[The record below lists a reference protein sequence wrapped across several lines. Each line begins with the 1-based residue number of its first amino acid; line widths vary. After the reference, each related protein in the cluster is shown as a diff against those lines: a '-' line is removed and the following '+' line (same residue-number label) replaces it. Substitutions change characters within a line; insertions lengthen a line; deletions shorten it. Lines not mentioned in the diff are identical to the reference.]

1 MMSSSTG
8 RTLHD
13 MRCASDVARCHR
25 LQADKESGLMN
36 KTNLKPL
43 AWGLLGAGVAVM
55 GTAGALDLPSWLRHS
70 TTNTV
75 TAPGAGG
82 TSAAIAAA
90 ATGQQV
96 APTPVT
102 PPLPAL
108 PPGTAPNYRAIVQEF
123 GPSVVHVSVAGT
135 HKQTAEELQEQGF
148 GQDDPLFRFFRGMP
162 GAPQFQNGRPVEQP
176 FKGLGSGFII
186 GSDGLILTNAHV
198 VKEAKDVVVKLQD
211 RREYTAKVLGVDPAT
226 DIAVLKIDAK
236 NLPVV
241 RFGQPS
247 KLMVGDYVLAIG
259 APYGLDQTATSG
271 IISAKGRSLPS
282 ENGDNFVPFLQTDA
296 AVNPGNS
303 GGPLF
308 DAAGNVIGINSQIY
322 SRTGGFQGVS
332 FAIPIDVALAIKD
345 QIVATGHATH
355 ARLGVG
361 IQPLTQDL
369 AESFGLDRPDGA
381 LVSTVAPN
389 SGAAKAGLRAG
400 DVITKVNGEAIQEPG
415 QLSSRVGLARP
426 GEKVTL
432 EVWRDKKY
440 ETVVATLGASTD
452 KVEVAK
458 ADGGSGSEKLG
469 LALRPLNRDERGEVG
484 ASGLVVENADG
495 AAAKAGV
502 EQGDVVL
509 AVNGKPVASV
519 DEVKAILATKP
530 KRVALLI
537 WRDGARIFFPV
548 NLG

>member
-1 MMSSSTG
+1 
-8 RTLHD
+8 
-13 MRCASDVARCHR
+13 
-25 LQADKESGLMN
+25 MN

-70 TTNTV
+70 TTA

-135 HKQTAEELQEQGF
+135 HKQTAEEIQEQG
-148 GQDDPLFRFFRGMP
+148 GISPDDPIFRFFRGMP
-162 GAPQFQNGRPVEQP
+162 GAPGFGRGGQAAEQP

-211 RREYTAKVLGVDPAT
+211 RREYVAKVLGVDAAT

-308 DAAGNVIGINSQIY
+308 DAAGNVVGINSQIY

-355 ARLGVG
+355 ARLGVS

-389 SGAAKAGLRAG
+389 SGAAKAGLKAG

-415 QLSSRVGLARP
+415 MLSSRVGLARP
-426 GEKVTL
+426 GDKVTL
-432 EVWRDKKY
+432 EVWRDKKF

-452 KVEVAK
+452 KLEVAK
-458 ADGGSGSEKLG
+458 NGDASSSGEKLG

-484 ASGLVVENADG
+484 ANGLVVENSDG

-509 AVNGKPVASV
+509 AVNGKPVASI

>member
-1 MMSSSTG
+1 
-8 RTLHD
+8 
-13 MRCASDVARCHR
+13 
-25 LQADKESGLMN
+25 MN

-70 TTNTV
+70 NASTV
-75 TAPGAGG
+75 AAPGGGG

-123 GPSVVHVSVAGT
+123 GPAVVHVSVEGT
-135 HKQTAEELQEQGF
+135 HKQTAEEIQEQG
-148 GQDDPLFRFFRGMP
+148 GISPDDPLFRFFRGMP
-162 GAPQFQNGRPVEQP
+162 GMPQGQRGGQAAEQP

-186 GSDGLILTNAHV
+186 GADGLILTNAHV
-198 VKEAKDVVVKLQD
+198 VKEAKDVTVKLQD
-211 RREYTAKVLGVDPAT
+211 RREYVAKVLGVDTAT

-236 NLPVV
+236 NLPIV

-282 ENGDNFVPFLQTDA
+282 ENNENFVPFLQTDA

-332 FAIPIDVALAIKD
+332 FAIPIDVALQIKD

-355 ARLGVG
+355 ARLGVS
-361 IQPLTQDL
+361 IQPLSQDL
-369 AESFGLDRPDGA
+369 AESFGLERPDGA
-381 LVSTVAPN
+381 LVATVAPN
-389 SGAAKAGLRAG
+389 SAAAKAGLRSG

-415 QLSSRVGLARP
+415 MLSSRVGLSRP

-432 EVWRDKKY
+432 EVWRDKKL

-452 KVEVAK
+452 KLDVAK
-458 ADGGSGSEKLG
+458 GSEAGSGEKLG
-469 LALRPLNRDERGEVG
+469 LALRPLNRDEKGEVG
-484 ASGLVVENADG
+484 SAGLVVENADG

-502 EQGDVVL
+502 EQGDVLL

-519 DEVKAILATKP
+519 DDVKAILATKP

-537 WRDGARIFFPV
+537 WRDGSRIFFPV

>member
-1 MMSSSTG
+1 
-8 RTLHD
+8 
-13 MRCASDVARCHR
+13 
-25 LQADKESGLMN
+25 MN

-55 GTAGALDLPSWLRHS
+55 GTAGALDLPAWLRHS
-70 TTNTV
+70 TAV
-75 TAPGAGG
+75 TAPATGG

-135 HKQTAEELQEQGF
+135 HKPTTEELQEQG
-148 GQDDPLFRFFRGMP
+148 GISPDDPLFRFFRGMP
-162 GAPQFQNGRPVEQP
+162 GAPQMQRGGQAAEQP

-211 RREYTAKVLGVDPAT
+211 RREYVAKVLGVDAAT

-236 NLPVV
+236 NLPIV

-282 ENGDNFVPFLQTDA
+282 ESGENFVPFLQTDA

-308 DAAGNVIGINSQIY
+308 DAAGNVVGINSQIY

-345 QIVATGHATH
+345 QIVATGHALH
-355 ARLGVG
+355 ARLGVS
-361 IQPLTQDL
+361 IQTLSQDL

-389 SGAAKAGLRAG
+389 SGAAKAGLKSG

-426 GEKVTL
+426 GDKVTL
-432 EVWRDKKY
+432 EVWRDKKT

-452 KVEVAK
+452 KLEVAK
-458 ADGGSGSEKLG
+458 SGDTASGEKLG

-484 ASGLVVENADG
+484 ANGLVVENADG

-509 AVNGKPVASV
+509 AVNGKPVASI

>member
-1 MMSSSTG
+1 MS
-8 RTLHD
+8 
-13 MRCASDVARCHR
+13 
-25 LQADKESGLMN
+25 N
-36 KTNLKPL
+36 FNLKPL

-55 GTAGALDLPSWLRHS
+55 GTAGALDLPSWLHH
-70 TTNTV
+70 
-75 TAPGAGG
+75 
-82 TSAAIAAA
+82 SAAAPAAATTAAGTGNAAAAVAA

-96 APTPVT
+96 NPTPQT
-102 PPLPAL
+102 PPIPPL

-123 GPSVVHVSVAGT
+123 GPCVVHVSVEGT
-135 HKQTAEELQEQGF
+135 HKPTAEEAEENGF
-148 GQDDPLFRFFRGMP
+148 GGGPVFRFPGIPGFPGFGIQRGGQMP
-162 GAPQFQNGRPVEQP
+162 EQP

-198 VKEAKDVVVKLQD
+198 VKEAKDVTVKLQD
-211 RREYTAKVLGVDPAT
+211 RREYVAKVLGVDTAT

-236 NLPVV
+236 GLPVV

-282 ENGDNFVPFLQTDA
+282 ENGENFVPFLQTDA

-345 QIVATGHATH
+345 QIIATGHAQH
-355 ARLGVG
+355 ARLGVS
-361 IQPLTQDL
+361 IQPLNQDL

-389 SGAAKAGLRAG
+389 SGAAKAGLKSG
-400 DVITKVNGEAIQEPG
+400 DVITKINGERIEEPG
-415 QLSSRVGLARP
+415 QLSSRIGMSKP
-426 GEKVTL
+426 GDKVTL
-432 EVWRDKKY
+432 EVWRDHKT
-440 ETVVATLGASTD
+440 ETITATLGALND
-452 KVEVAK
+452 KTVTAQGGDSV
-458 ADGGSGSEKLG
+458 DGAKLG

-484 ASGLVVENADG
+484 QNGLVVESADG

-519 DEVKAILATKP
+519 DDVKAILATKP

-537 WRDGARIFFPV
+537 WRDGERIFFPV

>member
-1 MMSSSTG
+1 
-8 RTLHD
+8 LIE
-13 MRCASDVARCHR
+13 
-25 LQADKESGLMN
+25 ADKESNHMN

-70 TTNTV
+70 TAA

-123 GPSVVHVSVAGT
+123 GPSVVHVSVEGT
-135 HKQTAEELQEQGF
+135 HKQTADEIQEQG
-148 GQDDPLFRFFRGMP
+148 GLSPDDPLFRFFRGMP
-162 GAPQFQNGRPVEQP
+162 GGPNFQRGGPAAEQP

-186 GSDGLILTNAHV
+186 GADGLILTNAHV

-211 RREYTAKVLGVDPAT
+211 RREYVAKVLGVDAAT

-236 NLPVV
+236 NLPIV

-282 ENGDNFVPFLQTDA
+282 EGGENFVPFLQTDA

-322 SRTGGFQGVS
+322 SRSGGFQGVS

-355 ARLGVG
+355 ARLGVS
-361 IQPLTQDL
+361 IQPLNQDL
-369 AESFGLDRPDGA
+369 AESFGLERPDGA

-389 SGAAKAGLRAG
+389 SGAAKAGLKSG
-400 DVITKVNGEAIQEPG
+400 DVITKINGEPILEPG
-415 QLSSRVGLARP
+415 TLSSRVGLARP
-426 GEKVTL
+426 GDKVTL
-432 EVWRDKKY
+432 EVWRDKKLQ
-440 ETVVATLGASTD
+440 TIVATLGASTD
-452 KVEVAK
+452 KLEVAK
-458 ADGGSGSEKLG
+458 SGEAGSGEKLG

-484 ASGLVVENADG
+484 ANGLVVENADG

-509 AVNGKPVASV
+509 AVNGKPVASI

>member
-1 MMSSSTG
+1 
-8 RTLHD
+8 
-13 MRCASDVARCHR
+13 
-25 LQADKESGLMN
+25 MN

-70 TTNTV
+70 GSNTV
-75 TAPGAGG
+75 TAGTGGA
-82 TSAAIAAA
+82 AAGVAAA

-123 GPSVVHVSVAGT
+123 GPAVVHVSVAGT
-135 HKQTAEELQEQGF
+135 HKQTAEELEEQG
-148 GQDDPLFRFFRGMP
+148 GISPDDPLFRFFRGMP
-162 GAPQFQNGRPVEQP
+162 GMPNIQRGGQSAEQP

-198 VKEAKDVVVKLQD
+198 VKEAKDVTVKLQD
-211 RREYTAKVLGVDPAT
+211 RREYVAKVLGVDAAT

-236 NLPVV
+236 GLPTV

-282 ENGDNFVPFLQTDA
+282 ESGDNFVPFLQTDA

-332 FAIPIDVALAIKD
+332 FAIPIDVALQIKD
-345 QIVATGHATH
+345 QIVATDHATH
-355 ARLGVG
+355 ARLGVS
-361 IQPLTQDL
+361 IQPLSQDL
-369 AESFGLDRPDGA
+369 AESFGLERPDGA
-381 LVSTVAPN
+381 LVATVAPN
-389 SGAAKAGLRAG
+389 SAAAKAGLKSG
-400 DVITKVNGEAIQEPG
+400 DVITKINGEVIQEPG
-415 QLSSRVGLARP
+415 QLSSRIGMSPP
-426 GEKVTL
+426 GQKVTL
-432 EVWRDKKY
+432 EVWRDKKL

-452 KVEVAK
+452 KLDVASK
-458 ADGGSGSEKLG
+458 GGEAGSSEKLG
-469 LALRPLNRDERGEVG
+469 LSLRPLNRDEKGEVG
-484 ASGLVVENADG
+484 SAGLVVENADG

-502 EQGDVVL
+502 EQGDVLL
-509 AVNGKPVASV
+509 AVNGKPVATV
-519 DEVKAILATKP
+519 EDVKAILATKP

-537 WRDGARIFFPV
+537 WRDGSRIFFPV

>member
-1 MMSSSTG
+1 
-8 RTLHD
+8 
-13 MRCASDVARCHR
+13 
-25 LQADKESGLMN
+25 MN

-70 TTNTV
+70 TVAT
-75 TAPGAGG
+75 PGG

-96 APTPVT
+96 APTPIT

-123 GPSVVHVSVAGT
+123 GPSVVHVSVEGT
-135 HKQTAEELQEQGF
+135 HKQTAEEIQEQG
-148 GQDDPLFRFFRGMP
+148 GLSPDDPLFRFFRGMP
-162 GAPQFQNGRPVEQP
+162 GAPSFQRGGQAAEQP

-211 RREYTAKVLGVDPAT
+211 RREYVAKVLGVDTAT

-236 NLPVV
+236 GLPVV

-259 APYGLDQTATSG
+259 APYGFDQTATSG
-271 IISAKGRSLPS
+271 IISGKGRSLPS
-282 ENGDNFVPFLQTDA
+282 EGGENFVPFLQTDA

-355 ARLGVG
+355 ARLGVS

-369 AESFGLDRPDGA
+369 AESFGLERPDGA

-389 SGAAKAGLRAG
+389 SAAAKAGLKSG
-400 DVITKVNGEAIQEPG
+400 DVITKVNGEAIEEPG

-432 EVWRDKKY
+432 EIWRDKKL
-440 ETVVATLGASTD
+440 ETVVATLGASSD
-452 KVEVAK
+452 KVDVAD
-458 ADGGSGSEKLG
+458 AGDASSGEKLG
-469 LALRPLNRDERGEVG
+469 LALRPLNRDEKGEVG

-502 EQGDVVL
+502 QQGDVVL
-509 AVNGKPVASV
+509 AVNGKPVASI
-519 DEVKAILATKP
+519 DEVKAILASKP

>member
-1 MMSSSTG
+1 
-8 RTLHD
+8 
-13 MRCASDVARCHR
+13 
-25 LQADKESGLMN
+25 MN

-70 TTNTV
+70 TAAAAPAGNT
-75 TAPGAGG
+75 
-82 TSAAIAAA
+82 AAIAAA

-135 HKQTAEELQEQGF
+135 HKPTAEELQEQG
-148 GQDDPLFRFFRGMP
+148 GISPDDPIFRFFRGMP
-162 GAPQFQNGRPVEQP
+162 GAPQFQRGGQAAEQP

-198 VKEAKDVVVKLQD
+198 VKEAKEVIVKLQD
-211 RREYTAKVLGVDPAT
+211 RREYGAKVLGVDAAT
-226 DIAVLKIDAK
+226 DIAVLKIEAK

-282 ENGDNFVPFLQTDA
+282 ESGENFVPFLQTDA

-308 DAAGNVIGINSQIY
+308 DAAGNVVGINSQIY

-355 ARLGVG
+355 ARLGVA

-369 AESFGLDRPDGA
+369 AESFGLERPDGA
-381 LVSTVAPN
+381 LVSTVAP
-389 SGAAKAGLRAG
+389 SSAAAKAGLRSG

-415 QLSSRVGLARP
+415 MLSSRVGLARP

-432 EVWRDKKY
+432 EVWRDKKL
-440 ETVVATLGASTD
+440 ETIVATLGASTD
-452 KVEVAK
+452 KLEVAK
-458 ADGGSGSEKLG
+458 NGDATSGEKLG
-469 LALRPLNRDERGEVG
+469 LALRPLNRDEKGEVG

-502 EQGDVVL
+502 QQGDVVL
-509 AVNGKPVASV
+509 AVNGKPVASI

-537 WRDGARIFFPV
+537 WRDGERIFFPV

>member
-1 MMSSSTG
+1 
-8 RTLHD
+8 
-13 MRCASDVARCHR
+13 
-25 LQADKESGLMN
+25 MN

-55 GTAGALDLPSWLRHS
+55 GTAGALDLPSWLRQS
-70 TTNTV
+70 TAMTT
-75 TAPGAGG
+75 PGAGG

-135 HKQTAEELQEQGF
+135 HKQTAEEIQEQG
-148 GQDDPLFRFFRGMP
+148 GLSPDDPLFRFFRGMP
-162 GAPQFQNGRPVEQP
+162 GAPNFQRGGPAAEQP

-211 RREYTAKVLGVDPAT
+211 RREYVAKVLGVDTAT
-226 DIAVLKIDAK
+226 DIAVLKIEAK
-236 NLPVV
+236 GLPVV
-241 RFGQPS
+241 RFGQPA

-282 ENGDNFVPFLQTDA
+282 EGGENFVPFLQTDA

-308 DAAGNVIGINSQIY
+308 DAAGNVVGINSQIY
-322 SRTGGFQGVS
+322 SRSGGFQGVS

-355 ARLGVG
+355 ARLGVS
-361 IQPLTQDL
+361 IQPLSQDL
-369 AESFGLDRPDGA
+369 AESFGLERPDGA
-381 LVSTVAPN
+381 LVATVAPN
-389 SGAAKAGLRAG
+389 SGAAKAGLKSG

-415 QLSSRVGLARP
+415 TLSSRVGLARP
-426 GEKVTL
+426 GDKVTL
-432 EVWRDKKY
+432 EVWRDKKL

-452 KVEVAK
+452 KLEVAK
-458 ADGGSGSEKLG
+458 NGEASSGEKLG

-484 ASGLVVENADG
+484 ANGLVVESADG

-509 AVNGKPVASV
+509 AVNGKPVSSI

>member
-1 MMSSSTG
+1 MKN
-8 RTLHD
+8 L
-13 MRCASDVARCHR
+13 
-25 LQADKESGLMN
+25 
-36 KTNLKPL
+36 NLKPL
-43 AWGLLGAGVAVM
+43 AWGLLGAGVAVV
-55 GTAGALDLPSWLRHS
+55 GTAGALDLPTWLRHS
-70 TTNTV
+70 TS
-75 TAPGAGG
+75 ASAGASTGG
-82 TSAAIAAA
+82 IAAA

-96 APTPVT
+96 APTPIT
-102 PPLPAL
+102 PPLPSL
-108 PPGTAPNYRAIVQEF
+108 PVGTAPNYRAIVQEF
-123 GPSVVHVSVAGT
+123 GPSVVHVSVEGT
-135 HKQTAEELQEQGF
+135 HKQTAEEAQEESGMSP
-148 GQDDPLFRFFRGMP
+148 DDPLFRFFRGMP
-162 GAPQFQNGRPVEQP
+162 GMPGGQHGLQAPDQP

-211 RREYTAKVLGVDPAT
+211 RREYTAKVLGVDSAT

-241 RFGQPS
+241 RFGQPA

-282 ENGDNFVPFLQTDA
+282 EGGENFVPFLQTDA

-332 FAIPIDVALAIKD
+332 FAIPIDVALAVKD
-345 QIVATGHATH
+345 QIVATGHALH
-355 ARLGVG
+355 ARLGVS
-361 IQPLTQDL
+361 IQPLNQDL

-389 SGAAKAGLRAG
+389 SAAAKAGLKSG
-400 DVITKVNGEAIQEPG
+400 DVITKVNGDAIQEPG
-415 QLSSRVGLARP
+415 MLSSRVGMSRP

-432 EVWRDKKY
+432 EVWRDKHLQ
-440 ETVVATLGASTD
+440 TMVATLGASTD
-452 KVEVAK
+452 KLQVAK
-458 ADGGSGSEKLG
+458 GGDATSGEKLG

-484 ASGLVVENADG
+484 ANGLVVEGAEG

-509 AVNGKPVASV
+509 AVNGKPVASI
-519 DEVKAILATKP
+519 DEVKAILASKP

-537 WRDGARIFFPV
+537 WRDGERIFFPV

>member
-1 MMSSSTG
+1 
-8 RTLHD
+8 
-13 MRCASDVARCHR
+13 
-25 LQADKESGLMN
+25 MN

-55 GTAGALDLPSWLRHS
+55 GTSGALDLPAWLRHS
-70 TTNTV
+70 ATIA
-75 TAPGAGG
+75 APGGG
-82 TSAAIAAA
+82 GSGAAIAAA

-135 HKQTAEELQEQGF
+135 HKQTAQEQQE
-148 GQDDPLFRFFRGMP
+148 QDDDGDDSNPFRGLPGMP
-162 GAPQFQNGRPVEQP
+162 NFQRGGQGAEQP
-176 FKGLGSGFII
+176 FKGLGSGFIV

-211 RREYTAKVLGVDPAT
+211 RREYAAKVLGVDAAT

-236 NLPVV
+236 GLPTV

-282 ENGDNFVPFLQTDA
+282 EGGENFVPFLQTDA

-308 DAAGNVIGINSQIY
+308 DAAGNVVGINSQIY

-355 ARLGVG
+355 ARLGVT

-369 AESFGLDRPDGA
+369 ADSFGLDRPDGA

-389 SGAAKAGLRAG
+389 SAAAKAGLKSG
-400 DVITKVNGEAIQEPG
+400 DVITKVNGEAIQESG
-415 QLSSRVGLARP
+415 MLSSRIGLARP

-432 EVWRDKKY
+432 EVWRDKKVD
-440 ETVVATLGASTD
+440 TVVATLGASTD
-452 KVEVAK
+452 KLDLAK
-458 ADGGSGSEKLG
+458 AGDDGTSGERLG
-469 LALRPLNRDERGEVG
+469 LALRPLNRAEAGEVG
-484 ASGLVVENADG
+484 ATGLLVQNAEG

-502 EQGDVVL
+502 ERGDVVL
-509 AVNGKPVASV
+509 AVNGKPVGSV
-519 DEVKAILATKP
+519 DEVKSILAAKP
-530 KRVALLI
+530 KKKSVALLI
-537 WRDGARIFFPV
+537 WRNGDRIFFPV
-548 NLG
+548 NMG

>member
-1 MMSSSTG
+1 
-8 RTLHD
+8 
-13 MRCASDVARCHR
+13 
-25 LQADKESGLMN
+25 MN

-70 TTNTV
+70 TAVAT
-75 TAPGAGG
+75 PGG
-82 TSAAIAAA
+82 TAAGIAAA

-123 GPSVVHVSVAGT
+123 GPSVVHVSVEGT
-135 HKQTAEELQEQGF
+135 HKQTAEELQEEG
-148 GQDDPLFRFFRGMP
+148 GISPDDPILRFFRGMP
-162 GAPQFQNGRPVEQP
+162 GAPQFQRGGQAAEQP

-198 VKEAKDVVVKLQD
+198 VKEAKDVTVKLQD
-211 RREYTAKVLGVDPAT
+211 RREYVAKVLGVDTAT

-282 ENGDNFVPFLQTDA
+282 ESGENFVPFLQTDA

-332 FAIPIDVALAIKD
+332 FAIPIDVALQIKD
-345 QIVATGHATH
+345 QIVATGKATH
-355 ARLGVG
+355 ARLGVS
-361 IQPLTQDL
+361 IQSLNQDL

-389 SGAAKAGLRAG
+389 SAAAKAGLKSG

-415 QLSSRVGLARP
+415 MLSSRVGLSRP
-426 GEKVTL
+426 GDKVTL
-432 EVWRDKKY
+432 EVWRDKKL

-452 KVEVAK
+452 KVDVAK
-458 ADGGSGSEKLG
+458 GGDAGSGEKLG

-484 ASGLVVENADG
+484 ANGLVVENADG

-502 EQGDVVL
+502 QQGDVVL
-509 AVNGKPVASV
+509 AVNGKPVASI

-537 WRDGARIFFPV
+537 WRDGERIFFPV

>member
-1 MMSSSTG
+1 
-8 RTLHD
+8 
-13 MRCASDVARCHR
+13 
-25 LQADKESGLMN
+25 MN

-70 TTNTV
+70 TV
-75 TAPGAGG
+75 ATAGAGG
-82 TSAAIAAA
+82 STAAIAAA

-123 GPSVVHVSVAGT
+123 GPSVVHVSVEGT
-135 HKQTAEELQEQGF
+135 HKQTAEELQEEG
-148 GQDDPLFRFFRGMP
+148 GISPDDPILRFFRGMP
-162 GAPQFQNGRPVEQP
+162 GAPQIQRGGRAAEQP

-198 VKEAKDVVVKLQD
+198 VKEAKDVTVKLQD
-211 RREYTAKVLGVDPAT
+211 RREYVAKVLGVDTAT

-282 ENGDNFVPFLQTDA
+282 ESGENFVPFLQTDA

-308 DAAGNVIGINSQIY
+308 DAAGNVVGINSQIY

-332 FAIPIDVALAIKD
+332 FAIPIDVALQIKD
-345 QIVATGHATH
+345 QIVATGKATH
-355 ARLGVG
+355 ARLGVS
-361 IQPLTQDL
+361 IQPLNQDL

-389 SGAAKAGLRAG
+389 SAAAKAGLKSG

-415 QLSSRVGLARP
+415 MLSSRVGLSRP

-432 EVWRDKKY
+432 EVWRDKKL

-452 KVEVAK
+452 KVDVAK
-458 ADGGSGSEKLG
+458 GGDSASGEKLG

-502 EQGDVVL
+502 QQGDVVL
-509 AVNGKPVASV
+509 AVNGKPVASI
-519 DEVKAILATKP
+519 DEVKAILAAKP

-537 WRDGARIFFPV
+537 WRDGERIFFPV

>member
-1 MMSSSTG
+1 
-8 RTLHD
+8 
-13 MRCASDVARCHR
+13 
-25 LQADKESGLMN
+25 MN

-70 TTNTV
+70 TAV

-135 HKQTAEELQEQGF
+135 HKPTSEELQEQG
-148 GQDDPLFRFFRGMP
+148 GISPDDPLFRFFRGMP
-162 GAPQFQNGRPVEQP
+162 GAPQLQQRGQPAEQP

-198 VKEAKDVVVKLQD
+198 VKEAKDVIVKLQD
-211 RREYTAKVLGVDPAT
+211 RREYTAKVLGVDTAT

-236 NLPVV
+236 GLPTV
-241 RFGQPS
+241 RFGQPA

-282 ENGDNFVPFLQTDA
+282 EGGENFVPFLQTDA

-332 FAIPIDVALAIKD
+332 FAIPIDVALTIKD
-345 QIVATGHATH
+345 QIVSTGHATH
-355 ARLGVG
+355 ARLGVS
-361 IQPLTQDL
+361 IQSLNQDL
-369 AESFGLDRPDGA
+369 AESFGLQRPDGA
-381 LVSTVAPN
+381 LVQTVAPN
-389 SGAAKAGLRAG
+389 SAAAKAGLKSG
-400 DVITKVNGEAIQEPG
+400 DVITKVNGDAIQEPG
-415 QLSSRVGLARP
+415 QLSSRIGLSRP

-432 EVWRDKKY
+432 EVWRDNKL

-452 KVEVAK
+452 KFDVASK
-458 ADGGSGSEKLG
+458 GADGGSGEKLG
-469 LALRPLNRDERGEVG
+469 LALRPLNRDEKGEVG
-484 ASGLVVENADG
+484 SAGLVVENADG

-502 EQGDVVL
+502 EQGDVLL
-509 AVNGKPVASV
+509 AVNGKPVGSIE
-519 DEVKAILATKP
+519 DVKAILAAKP

-537 WRDGARIFFPV
+537 WRDGSRIFFPV

>member
-1 MMSSSTG
+1 
-8 RTLHD
+8 
-13 MRCASDVARCHR
+13 
-25 LQADKESGLMN
+25 MN

-70 TTNTV
+70 NASTV
-75 TAPGAGG
+75 AAAGG
-82 TSAAIAAA
+82 GGSTAAIAAA

-123 GPSVVHVSVAGT
+123 GPAVVHVSVEGT
-135 HKQTAEELQEQGF
+135 HKQTAEEIQEQG
-148 GQDDPLFRFFRGMP
+148 GISPDDPLFRFFRGMP
-162 GAPQFQNGRPVEQP
+162 CMPQGQRGGQAAEQP

-186 GSDGLILTNAHV
+186 GADGLILTNAHV
-198 VKEAKDVVVKLQD
+198 VKEAKDVTVKLQD
-211 RREYTAKVLGVDPAT
+211 RREYVAKVLGIDTAT
-226 DIAVLKIDAK
+226 DIAVLKIEAK
-236 NLPVV
+236 NLPIV

-247 KLMVGDYVLAIG
+247 RLMVGDYVLAIG

-282 ENGDNFVPFLQTDA
+282 ENNENFVPFLQTDA

-308 DAAGNVIGINSQIY
+308 DASGNVIGINSQIY

-332 FAIPIDVALAIKD
+332 FAIPIDVALQIKD

-355 ARLGVG
+355 ARLGVS

-369 AESFGLDRPDGA
+369 AESFGLERPDGA
-381 LVSTVAPN
+381 LVATVAPN
-389 SGAAKAGLRAG
+389 SAAAKAGLRSG

-415 QLSSRVGLARP
+415 MLSSRVGLSRP

-432 EVWRDKKY
+432 EVWRDKKL

-452 KVEVAK
+452 KLDVAK
-458 ADGGSGSEKLG
+458 GGEASSGEKLG
-469 LALRPLNRDERGEVG
+469 LALRPLNRDEKGEVG
-484 ASGLVVENADG
+484 SAGLVVENADG

-502 EQGDVVL
+502 EQGDVLL

-519 DEVKAILATKP
+519 DDVKAILATKP

-537 WRDGARIFFPV
+537 WRDGSRIFFPV

>member
-1 MMSSSTG
+1 M
-8 RTLHD
+8 
-13 MRCASDVARCHR
+13 V
-25 LQADKESGLMN
+25 

-43 AWGLLGAGVAVM
+43 VWALLGAGVAGM
-55 GTAGALDLPSWLRHS
+55 GTAGALNLPSWFKHDVS
-70 TTNTV
+70 WTPAT
-75 TAPGAGG
+75 G
-82 TSAAIAAA
+82 TAAIAAA

-96 APTPVT
+96 APTPTT

-123 GPSVVHVSVAGT
+123 GPAVVHVAVAGT
-135 HKQTAEELQEQGF
+135 HKQTAEEAEELSP
-148 GQDDPLFRFFRGMP
+148 DDPIFRFFRGVP
-162 GAPQFQNGRPVEQP
+162 GVPNLQRGGQAAEQP
-176 FKGLGSGFII
+176 FKGLGSGFIV

-211 RREYTAKVLGVDPAT
+211 RREYTAKVLGVDTAT

-241 RFGQPS
+241 RFGEPS

-271 IISAKGRSLPS
+271 IISAKGRSLPT
-282 ENGDNFVPFLQTDA
+282 EGGENFVPFLQTDA

-308 DAAGNVIGINSQIY
+308 DAAGNVVGINSQIY

-345 QIVATGHATH
+345 QIVASGHALH
-355 ARLGVG
+355 ARLGVV
-361 IQPLTQDL
+361 IQPLTQEL
-369 AESFGLDRPDGA
+369 AETFGLDRPDGA

-389 SGAAKAGLRAG
+389 SAAAKAGLKSG
-400 DVITKVNGEAIQEPG
+400 DVVVKVNGETIQESG
-415 QLSSRVGLARP
+415 MLSSRVGLAKP
-426 GEKVTL
+426 GDKVTL
-432 EVWRDKKY
+432 EVWRDRKT
-440 ETVVATLGASTD
+440 ETIVATLGATTD
-452 KVEVAK
+452 KLQVARN
-458 ADGGSGSEKLG
+458 DEPVSGASLG
-469 LALRPLNRDERGEVG
+469 LALRPLSRDERGEVG
-484 ASGLVVENADG
+484 ASGLLVENADG

-502 EQGDVVL
+502 QQGDVVL
-509 AVNGKPVASV
+509 AVNGKPVTSV
-519 DEVKAILATKP
+519 GDVRGILASSP

-537 WRDGARIFFPV
+537 WRDGERIFFPV

>member
-1 MMSSSTG
+1 
-8 RTLHD
+8 
-13 MRCASDVARCHR
+13 
-25 LQADKESGLMN
+25 MN

-70 TTNTV
+70 STITT
-75 TAPGAGG
+75 PGAGG

-123 GPSVVHVSVAGT
+123 GPSVVHVSVEGT
-135 HKQTAEELQEQGF
+135 HKQTAEELQEQG
-148 GQDDPLFRFFRGMP
+148 GISPDDPIFRFFRGMP
-162 GAPQFQNGRPVEQP
+162 GAPNFQRGGGQAAEQP

-211 RREYTAKVLGVDPAT
+211 RREYVAKVLGVDAAT

-236 NLPVV
+236 GLPVV

-282 ENGDNFVPFLQTDA
+282 ESGENFVPFLQTDA

-308 DAAGNVIGINSQIY
+308 DAAGNVVGINSQIY

-332 FAIPIDVALAIKD
+332 FAIPIDVALTIKD

-355 ARLGVG
+355 ARLGVS

-381 LVSTVAPN
+381 LVATVAPN
-389 SGAAKAGLRAG
+389 GAAAKAGLRSG
-400 DVITKVNGEAIQEPG
+400 DVITKVNGEAIEEPG

-432 EVWRDKKY
+432 EVWRDKKL

-452 KVEVAK
+452 KVDIAS
-458 ADGGSGSEKLG
+458 AGDASGGEKLG
-469 LALRPLNRDERGEVG
+469 LALRPLNRDEKGEVG
-484 ASGLVVENADG
+484 TGGLLVENADG
-495 AAAKAGV
+495 ASAKAGV
-502 EQGDVVL
+502 QQGDVVL
-509 AVNGKPVASV
+509 AVNGKPVASI
-519 DEVKAILATKP
+519 DEVKAILASKP
-530 KRVALLI
+530 KRVALLV
-537 WRDGARIFFPV
+537 WRNGDRIFFPV

>member
-1 MMSSSTG
+1 
-8 RTLHD
+8 
-13 MRCASDVARCHR
+13 
-25 LQADKESGLMN
+25 MN

-70 TTNTV
+70 NASTV
-75 TAPGAGG
+75 AAPGGGG

-123 GPSVVHVSVAGT
+123 GPAVVHVSVEGT
-135 HKQTAEELQEQGF
+135 HKPTAEEVQEQG
-148 GQDDPLFRFFRGMP
+148 GLSPDDPLFRFFRGMP
-162 GAPQFQNGRPVEQP
+162 GMPQIQRGGQAAEQP

-186 GSDGLILTNAHV
+186 GADGLILTNAHV
-198 VKEAKDVVVKLQD
+198 VKEAKDVTVKLQD
-211 RREYTAKVLGVDPAT
+211 RREYVAKVLGVDTAT

-236 NLPVV
+236 NLPIV

-282 ENGDNFVPFLQTDA
+282 ENNENFVPFLQTDA

-332 FAIPIDVALAIKD
+332 FAIPIDVALTIKD

-355 ARLGVG
+355 ARLGVS

-369 AESFGLDRPDGA
+369 AESFGLERPDGA

-389 SGAAKAGLRAG
+389 SAAAKAGLKSG

-415 QLSSRVGLARP
+415 MLSSRVGLSRP

-432 EVWRDKKY
+432 EVWRDKKL

-452 KVEVAK
+452 KLDVAK
-458 ADGGSGSEKLG
+458 GGEAGSGEKLG
-469 LALRPLNRDERGEVG
+469 LALRPLNRDEKGEVG
-484 ASGLVVENADG
+484 SAGLVVENADG

-502 EQGDVVL
+502 EQGDVLL

-519 DEVKAILATKP
+519 DDVKAILATKP

-537 WRDGARIFFPV
+537 WRDGSRIFFPV

>member
-1 MMSSSTG
+1 
-8 RTLHD
+8 
-13 MRCASDVARCHR
+13 
-25 LQADKESGLMN
+25 
-36 KTNLKPL
+36 
-43 AWGLLGAGVAVM
+43 
-55 GTAGALDLPSWLRHS
+55 
-70 TTNTV
+70 
-75 TAPGAGG
+75 
-82 TSAAIAAA
+82 
-90 ATGQQV
+90 
-96 APTPVT
+96 
-102 PPLPAL
+102 
-108 PPGTAPNYRAIVQEF
+108 
-123 GPSVVHVSVAGT
+123 
-135 HKQTAEELQEQGF
+135 
-148 GQDDPLFRFFRGMP
+148 
-162 GAPQFQNGRPVEQP
+162 
-176 FKGLGSGFII
+176 
-186 GSDGLILTNAHV
+186 
-198 VKEAKDVVVKLQD
+198 
-211 RREYTAKVLGVDPAT
+211 
-226 DIAVLKIDAK
+226 
-236 NLPVV
+236 V

-355 ARLGVG
+355 ARLGVS

-369 AESFGLDRPDGA
+369 AESFGLERPDGA
-381 LVSTVAPN
+381 LVATVAPN
-389 SGAAKAGLRAG
+389 SGAAKAGLKSG

-415 QLSSRVGLARP
+415 QLSSRVGMSRP

-432 EVWRDKKY
+432 EVWRDKKLQ
-440 ETVVATLGASTD
+440 TVVATLGASTD
-452 KVEVAK
+452 KVDIAK
-458 ADGGSGSEKLG
+458 ADDASSGEKLG

-484 ASGLVVENADG
+484 ANGLVVENAEG

-509 AVNGKPVASV
+509 AVNGKPVASI